1 MRELLIVLSLIGI
14 SGLQGCVPLVAGGA
28 AAGGV
33 LVAQDRRTFG
43 AITED
48 EALELKASRRIKEDF
63 LGAHV
68 DVTSFNRVMLLT
80 GEAPTQQMKS
90 DIENTLARDLANVR
104 AIQNELIVAAPSALS
119 ARSNDAYLTSKVK
132 ARMVEAQQ
140 FHPTHVKVV
149 TSNDVVYLMGL
160 VTQEE
165 ANQATEIARST
176 GGVQKVVKVFEYI
189 N

>member
-1 MRELLIVLSLIGI
+1 MRALLFVLIAIVT
-14 SGLQGCVPLVAGGA
+14 LQGCAPLVAGGA

-33 LVAQDRRTFG
+33 LIAQDRRTFG

-48 EALELKASRRIKEDF
+48 EALELKASRLIKENF
-63 LGAHV
+63 LGSHV
-68 DVTSFNRVMLLT
+68 DVTSFNRVLLLT
-80 GEAPTQQMKS
+80 GEAPTKQMRT
-90 DIENTLARDLANVR
+90 DIENALASELANVR

-119 ARSNDAYLTSKVK
+119 ARSNDAYITSKVK

-140 FHPTHVKVV
+140 FQPTHVKVV
-149 TSNDVVYLMGL
+149 TSNNAVYLMGL

-165 ANQATEIARST
+165 ANQAAEIARTT